1 MLNVGKIET
10 KDLSRKDFDS
20 WFAGMLLKYDN
31 FELSKDTDIKLLTAT
46 LQTISANTQEV
57 LSMNWNKMHDEKGN
71 CDEISFS
78 IFSTIKW
85 TDTQLLRLVVDPSL
99 ATEILKKQATGS
111 RRFDYPQEVQLKLE
125 GTILGVEI
133 ADTEDTGLPAIDY
146 LLSYGKRAT
155 DLEAYIEQHLDK
167 APRIAVRSICPIGL
181 LRHAYTVGKDKANMQ
196 LLFSLLKN
204 KNNNP
209 ELRGMRMDIINTYNY
224 DLLLDCCSRQDKE
237 TYYKTISQCAEM
249 HGLSLKVEEN

>member
-31 FELSKDTDIKLLTAT
+31 FELGKDTDIELLTAT

-71 CDEISFS
+71 CNEIGFS
-78 IFSTIKW
+78 IFSAIKW

-125 GTILGVEI
+125 GTILGVDSI
-133 ADTEDTGLPAIDY
+133 YNCALGCNSGLVGIYP
-146 LLSYGKRAT
+146 YGCDA
-155 DLEAYIEQHLDK
+155 
-167 APRIAVRSICPIGL
+167 CIG
-181 LRHAYTVGKDKANMQ
+181 R
-196 LLFSLLKN
+196 
-204 KNNNP
+204 NNP
-209 ELRGMRMDIINTYNY
+209 PSCVTSD
-224 DLLLDCCSRQDKE
+224 SDKQ
-237 TYYKTISQCAEM
+237 KKPICNVQRNAIGSGG
-249 HGLSLKVEEN
+249 GLIRIVFEGNCY